1 MVLLRDT
8 MKKYN
13 EHLVFRDQFTGISSK
28 IQMESCLSP
37 KVIIEDINLQIE
49 NDAMKGLENLIN
61 MLNGAKN
68 EQKEKFEE
76 MKKKG
81 QEI

>member
-1 MVLLRDT
+1 
-8 MKKYN
+8 
-13 EHLVFRDQFTGISSK
+13 
-28 IQMESCLSP
+28 MESCLNP
-37 KVIIEDINLQIE
+37 NVIIEDINLQNE